1 MINKDKLKNSKT
13 FCMLP
18 FMHIYGTAGGNIV
31 PCCEAQEIPMN
42 KPGETALESWNNE
55 NYKELRRALA
65 EDKRPERC
73 EVCWHNEDSGIV
85 SNRQQWE
92 KDNWNTF
99 SNIISV
105 NDDYSVNNKPMWV
118 ELKVSNFCNL
128 KCIMCSTHS
137 SYKRVKDL
145 DIIKKYTK
153 DGYETRLLRPTDLF
167 ASLNEWPDLWDNVHT
182 LQFTGGEPIIN
193 QEHYDLLE
201 GIPTKVKSKIRLRY
215 ATNISHIKF
224 KKYDLVEIWR
234 QFKHVNIKVSMDGV
248 EEVYNYIRQDGDWD
262 TVYNNMLVLNAE
274 PSIDLAVGITV
285 QSHNIYH
292 MPEFYQFWK
301 ESPIDLKFITA
312 NILQTPKYLRPN
324 LWPQPYRTKIIDRLR
339 EAYEWYPEME
349 RFITYME
356 NNSPDELNYTK
367 MRKYTRDLE
376 NRYPKDITLK
386 SMIKDHLGIKLEG
399 MDEVDQRV
407 KDQEAAFFKGFKR

>member
-18 FMHIYGTAGGNIV
+18 FMHIYGTAGGSIV
-31 PCCEAQEIPMN
+31 PCCEAQEVPLN

-65 EDKRPERC
+65 EDERPERC

-92 KDNWNTF
+92 EDNWNDF
-99 SNIISV
+99 KDIISV
-105 NDDYSVNNKPMWV
+105 NDDYSVNNKPVWV

-201 GIPTKVKSKIRLRY
+201 GIPTEVKSKIRLRY

-224 KKYDLVEIWR
+224 KQYDLVEMWR
-234 QFKHVNIKVSMDGV
+234 QFKHVNIKVSMDGIK
-248 EEVYNYIRQDGDWD
+248 EVYNYIRQDGDWD

-274 PSIDLAVGITV
+274 PDIDLAVGITV

-312 NILQTPKYLRPN
+312 NILQTPRYLRPN

-356 NNSPDELNYTK
+356 NNSPDELYYTR

-376 NRYPKDITLK
+376 ARYPKDTTLK

-399 MDEVDQRV
+399 MDEVNQRV
-407 KDQEAAFFKGFKR
+407 KDQEEAFFKGFKR